1 MAVADILL
9 GSASV
14 WVAPVGET
22 EPDETT
28 VLFGSA
34 WGGGW
39 EDMGY
44 TTAPISL
51 SRNVEEFELEVEQ
64 ITNPVKRIITKEDV
78 MVETTLAEQTAANM
92 AKVLN
97 GTATTVAAG
106 ASQRGYEQVVSG
118 GASALSQYAFGFEGV
133 YQDAAN
139 AQFPV
144 RIFLY
149 IATVSLNGQLQFSK
163 RAAAGVPVQFKAL
176 ADTAKSSGQQILK
189 WQKVTAAATS

>member
-14 WVAPVGET
+14 WRAPVGEA
-22 EPDETT
+22 EPDETSIA
-28 VLFGSA
+28 FGAA
-34 WGGGW
+34 WGGNW
-39 EDMGY
+39 VDMGY

-92 AKVLN
+92 GLVLN
-97 GTATTVAAG
+97 GTSTTVAAG

-118 GASALSQYAFGFEGV
+118 GQSALSQYTMGFEGL
-133 YQDAAN
+133 YQDASN
-139 AQFPV
+139 NKFPV
-144 RIFLY
+144 RVVLY
-149 IATVSLNGQLQFSK
+149 IVTVTLNGQLQFSK
-163 RAAAGVPVQFKAL
+163 RAAAGVPAQFKSL
-176 ADTAKSSGQQILK
+176 ADTAKAAGQQILK
-189 WQKVTAAATS
+189 WQKVTAEATS

>member
-14 WVAPVGET
+14 WVAAVGEA

-28 VLFGSA
+28 IPYGTA
-34 WGGGW
+34 WGGNW
-39 EDMGY
+39 ENMGY

-51 SRNVEEFELEVEQ
+51 SRTIEEFELEVEQ

-118 GASALSQYAFGFEGV
+118 GASALNQYAFGFEGL

-144 RIFLY
+144 RCFLY

-163 RAAAGVPVQFKAL
+163 RAAAGVPTQFKAL
-176 ADTAKSSGQQILK
+176 ADSGKPLGQQILK
-189 WQKVTAAATS
+189 WLKVTAEATS